1 MKKIALVTGG
11 AGFIG
16 SHLVELLIEKN
27 FKVIVLD
34 NLSNSDNSNIQKF
47 ISKKKIIFLKKD
59 ILDDK
64 INLKKYKLDYV
75 FHLAALGSIVP
86 SIDNPI
92 KYIKNNFNGTLN
104 LLEKLRKIK
113 IKKIVYAASSSCYG
127 IAKTPTKEND

>member
-47 ISKKKIIFLKKD
+47 ISKKKNYIFKKR
-59 ILDDK
+59 
-64 INLKKYKLDYV
+64 Y
-75 FHLAALGSIVP
+75 
-86 SIDNPI
+86 
-92 KYIKNNFNGTLN
+92 T
-104 LLEKLRKIK
+104 
-113 IKKIVYAASSSCYG
+113 
-127 IAKTPTKEND
+127 